1 MGNRATMKRWTILIS
16 FMVFLLSVLT
26 PTHSAETPL
35 KTINVAVPAV
45 SLLQSPLFVAIDAG
59 AFRKYG
65 MEVRYIVTGAR
76 TIQALVGG
84 SVQFAQGVSSRTV
97 PAAALAGADTVLIAN
112 FSDKL
117 LFTMHSAPEI
127 HSLQDL
133 KGKVVGVS
141 GIGGST
147 DFATR
152 LALREAG
159 LIPDKDVAIR
169 GVGGVPETVAAL
181 KAKVVH
187 AGTLSPPSSFVAQKA
202 GFKMLFDMSGLG
214 VDYVSSGLG
223 VKKASIASDRQQ
235 VKQFLMAM
243 IEGAKILTR
252 DEEFALRVLSKHTRI
267 ADREILKQSYNYLKP
282 YFLKVP
288 YPSQR
293 AIKDTLDVLA
303 KDIPKA
309 KDADPREFVDNS
321 IVKEIETS
329 GYIERVY
336 GK

>member
-1 MGNRATMKRWTILIS
+1 MQWSKVLI
-16 FMVFLLSVLT
+16 FVVIFLVSQSK
-26 PTHSAETPL
+26 PTFPAETPL
-35 KTINVAVPAV
+35 KIINVAVPAV

-59 AFRKYG
+59 AFKKYG

-97 PAAALAGADTVLIAN
+97 PAAVLAGADAVLIAN

-127 HSLQDL
+127 NSLQDL

-159 LIPDKDVAIR
+159 LTPDKDVAIR
-169 GVGGVPETVAAL
+169 GVGGVPEIVAAL
-181 KAKVVH
+181 KAKVVQ

-202 GFKMLFDMSGLG
+202 GFKLLFDMSTLG

-223 VKKASIASDRQQ
+223 VRKASIASDRQQ

-252 DEEFALRVLSKHTRI
+252 DEEFALRVLTKHTRI
-267 ADREILKQSYNYLKP
+267 SDREVLKQSYNYLRP

-288 YPSQR
+288 YSSAR

-303 KDIPKA
+303 KDLPKA
-309 KDADPREFVDNS
+309 KDADPKDFIDNS
-321 IVKEIETS
+321 VLKEIEAS
-329 GYIERVY
+329 GYIENVY

>member
-1 MGNRATMKRWTILIS
+1 MKSWP
-16 FMVFLLSVLT
+16 VLLSVMILWFWSVT
-26 PTHSAETPL
+26 LGSAADAPL
-35 KTINVAVPAV
+35 KIINVAVPAV
-45 SLLQSPLFVAIDAG
+45 SLLQAPLFVAMDAG

-65 MEVRYIVTGAR
+65 MEVRYVRTGAR

-97 PAAALAGADTVLIAN
+97 PSAVLGGADTVLIAN

-127 HSLQDL
+127 KSIRDL
-133 KGKVVGVS
+133 KGKTVGVS

-152 LALREAG
+152 LALRENG
-159 LIPDKDVAIR
+159 LVPDKDVTIR

-181 KAKVVH
+181 QAKLVH

-202 GFKMLFDMSGLG
+202 GFKMLFDMTTLG
-214 VDYVSSGLG
+214 IDYISSGLG
-223 VKKASIASDRQQ
+223 VKKSSLVSDREQ
-235 VKQFLMAM
+235 VKQFLMAL
-243 IEGAKILTR
+243 IEGAKVLQT
-252 DEEFALRVLSKHTRI
+252 DQEFALGVLTKHTRI
-267 ADREILKQSYNYLKP
+267 ADRDLLKQSYAYMKP

-288 YPSQR
+288 YPSAR
-293 AIKDTLDVLA
+293 AIKDTLDALA
-303 KDIPKA
+303 GEIPKA
-309 KDADPREFVDNS
+309 RDADPRDFVDLS
-321 IVKEIETS
+321 IVKEIEAS
-329 GYIERVY
+329 GFIDQVY

>member
-1 MGNRATMKRWTILIS
+1 MKRRVILVSLAI
-16 FMVFLLSVLT
+16 FFLAALRPALAADGA
-26 PTHSAETPL
+26 P
-35 KTINVAVPAV
+35 KIINVAVPAV
-45 SLLQSPLFVAIDAG
+45 SLLQAPLFVAIDAG
-59 AFRKYG
+59 AFKKYG

-97 PAAALAGADTVLIAN
+97 PAAVLAGADAVLIAN

-117 LFTMHSAPEI
+117 LFTLNAAPEI
-127 HSLQDL
+127 QSLKDL

-159 LIPDKDVAIR
+159 LVPDRDVAIR
-169 GVGGVPETVAAL
+169 GVGGAPETVAAL
-181 KAKVVH
+181 KAKVIQ
-187 AGTLSPPSSFVAQKA
+187 AGTLSPPSSFLAQKA
-202 GFKMLFDMSGLG
+202 GFKMIFDMTRLG

-223 VKKASIASDRQQ
+223 IKKTALAANRLEA
-235 VKQFLMAM
+235 KQFLMAM

-252 DEEFALRVLSKHTRI
+252 DEEFALRVLAKHTRI
-267 ADREILKQSYNYLKP
+267 ADRDVLRESYNYLRP

-288 YPSQR
+288 YPSPR
-293 AIKDTLDVLA
+293 AIKDTLDALA
-303 KDIPKA
+303 RDLPKA
-309 KDADPREFVDNS
+309 KDADPKDFIDPSLVREL
-321 IVKEIETS
+321 EAS
-329 GYIERVY
+329 GYIESVY

>member
-1 MGNRATMKRWTILIS
+1 
-16 FMVFLLSVLT
+16 
-26 PTHSAETPL
+26 
-35 KTINVAVPAV
+35 
-45 SLLQSPLFVAIDAG
+45 
-59 AFRKYG
+59 

-76 TIQALVGG
+76 TIQALIGD

-97 PAAALAGADTVLIAN
+97 PAAVLAGADAVLIAN

-127 HSLQDL
+127 NSMQDL

-159 LIPDKDVAIR
+159 LVPDKDVAIR

-202 GFKMLFDMSGLG
+202 GFKMLFDMTRLG

-223 VKKASIASDRQQ
+223 VKRASIVSNRLE

-243 IEGAKILTR
+243 IEGAKILTK
-252 DEEFALRVLSKHTRI
+252 DEEFSLRVLTKHTRI
-267 ADREILKQSYNYLKP
+267 GDRDVLKQSYSYLRP

-288 YPSQR
+288 YPSPR

-309 KDADPREFVDNS
+309 KDADPKDFIDSSVL
-321 IVKEIETS
+321 KEIEQS
-329 GYIERVY
+329 GYIENIY

>member
-1 MGNRATMKRWTILIS
+1 MRRWTILIS
-16 FMVFLLSVLT
+16 LSIFLLVPLA
-26 PTHSAETPL
+26 PTFSAETAL
-35 KTINVAVPAV
+35 KIINVAVPAV

-59 AFRKYG
+59 AFKKYG

-97 PAAALAGADTVLIAN
+97 PAAVLAGADAVLIAN

-127 HSLQDL
+127 NSLQDL

-159 LIPDKDVAIR
+159 LVPDKDVAIR

-181 KAKVVH
+181 KAKVVQ

-202 GFKMLFDMSGLG
+202 GFKLLFDMSSLG

-223 VKKASIASDRQQ
+223 VRKASIASNRVE

-243 IEGAKILTR
+243 IEGAKILTK
-252 DEEFALRVLSKHTRI
+252 DEEFALRVLTKHTRI
-267 ADREILKQSYNYLKP
+267 SDREVLKQSYNYLRP
-282 YFLKVP
+282 YFLKAP
-288 YPSQR
+288 YPSAR
-293 AIKDTLDVLA
+293 AIKDTLDLLA
-303 KDIPKA
+303 KDLPKA
-309 KDADPREFVDNS
+309 KDADPREFIDNS
-321 IVKEIETS
+321 VLKEIEAS
-329 GYIERVY
+329 GYIENVY

>member
-1 MGNRATMKRWTILIS
+1 MRRSTMLIS
-16 FMVFLLSVLT
+16 LSIFLLAPLA
-26 PTHSAETPL
+26 PTFSAETAL
-35 KTINVAVPAV
+35 KIINVAVPAV

-59 AFRKYG
+59 AFKKYG

-97 PAAALAGADTVLIAN
+97 PAAVLAGADAVLIAN

-127 HSLQDL
+127 NSLQDL

-159 LIPDKDVAIR
+159 LVPDKDVAIR
-169 GVGGVPETVAAL
+169 GVGGAPETVAAL
-181 KAKVVH
+181 KAKVIQ

-202 GFKMLFDMSGLG
+202 GFKLLFDMSGLG

-223 VKKASIASDRQQ
+223 VRKASIVSDRQQ

-243 IEGAKILTR
+243 IEGARILTK
-252 DEEFALRVLSKHTRI
+252 DEEFALRVLTKHTRI
-267 ADREILKQSYNYLKP
+267 SDREVLKQSYSYLRP

-288 YPSQR
+288 YPSPR

-303 KDIPKA
+303 KDLPKA
-309 KDADPREFVDNS
+309 KDADPGEFIDNS
-321 IVKEIETS
+321 VLKEIEAS
-329 GYIERVY
+329 GYIESIY

>member
-1 MGNRATMKRWTILIS
+1 MKRLRS
-16 FMVFLLSVLT
+16 FAFLVIFFVAAT
-26 PTHSAETPL
+26 FAFGAETPL
-35 KTINVAVPAV
+35 KIINVAVPAV
-45 SLLQSPLFVAIDAG
+45 SLLQAPLFVAIDAG
-59 AFRKYG
+59 AFKKHG

-97 PAAALAGADTVLIAN
+97 PAAGLAGADPVLIAN

-117 LFTMHSAPEI
+117 LFTLHSAPEI
-127 HSLQDL
+127 NSLQDL

-152 LALREAG
+152 LALSQAG
-159 LIPDKDVAIR
+159 LVPDKDVAIR

-181 KAKVVH
+181 RAKIVH

-202 GFKMLFDMSGLG
+202 GFKILFDMSTLG

-223 VKKASIASDRQQ
+223 VKKTALASQRSEA
-235 VKQFLMAM
+235 KQFLMAM
-243 IEGAKILTR
+243 IEGAKILTT
-252 DEEFALRVLSKHTRI
+252 DEDFSLRVLTKHTRI
-267 ADREILKQSYNYLKP
+267 SDRDILKQSYTYLRP
-282 YFLKVP
+282 YFLKKP
-288 YPSQR
+288 YPSTR

-303 KDIPKA
+303 KDLPKA
-309 KDADPREFVDNS
+309 KDADPRDFIDNS
-321 IVKEIETS
+321 LLKEIEAS
-329 GYIERVY
+329 GYIESVY